1 MERPDFSCGPE
12 ILFDYF
18 GFMASNRANNKPDLF
33 PGDLSEER
41 FKEYSEDDHLAVD
54 CEMMGLNPRRDRLC
68 VVQICDS
75 KNRVSLV
82 QILPN
87 QTEAPLLKKLFE
99 NPDIIKVFHFA
110 RMDTLF
116 LRYRLGILTKG
127 IFCTKIGSKLARTYT
142 DRHGLKDI
150 IREFFDETLDKK
162 NQSSD
167 WGAQSL
173 TKDQIEYASGD
184 VLFLISLSQKLTQI
198 LIREGRYEL
207 AQEAFQCLP
216 VFNQIDWLQM
226 ENLFEH

>member
-1 MERPDFSCGPE
+1 
-12 ILFDYF
+12 
-18 GFMASNRANNKPDLF
+18 MASNRTNAKPDLF

-41 FKEYSEDDHLAVD
+41 MKEYLTDDLLAVD

-82 QILPN
+82 QILPD
-87 QTEAPLLKKLFE
+87 QKEAPHIQSLFE
-99 NPDIIKVFHFA
+99 NPDITKIFHFA

-116 LRYRLGILTKG
+116 LRYRLGIRTKG
-127 IFCTKIGSKLARTYT
+127 VFCTKIASKLARTYT

-150 IREFFDETLDKK
+150 IREFFDENLDKK

-167 WGAQSL
+167 WGAKIL

-184 VLFLISLSQKLTQI
+184 VLYLISLQQKLSQI
-198 LIREGRYEL
+198 LLREGRYEL
-207 AQEAFQCLP
+207 AQEAFSCLP
-216 VFNQIDWLQM
+216 VFNQIDWLEM
-226 ENLFEH
+226 ETLFEH

>member
-1 MERPDFSCGPE
+1 
-12 ILFDYF
+12 
-18 GFMASNRANNKPDLF
+18 MASNRTNAKPDLF

-41 FKEYSEDDHLAVD
+41 MKEYLTDDHLAVD

-82 QILPN
+82 QILPD
-87 QTEAPLLKKLFE
+87 QKEAPRIQSLFE
-99 NPDIIKVFHFA
+99 NPDITKIFHFA

-116 LRYRLGILTKG
+116 LRYRLGIRTKG
-127 IFCTKIGSKLARTYT
+127 VFCTKIASKLARTYT

-150 IREFFDETLDKK
+150 IREFFDENLDKK

-167 WGAQSL
+167 WGAKIL

-184 VLFLISLSQKLTQI
+184 VLYLISLQQKLSQI
-198 LIREGRYEL
+198 LLREGRYEL
-207 AQEAFQCLP
+207 AQEAFSCLP
-216 VFNQIDWLQM
+216 VFNQIDWLEM
-226 ENLFEH
+226 ETLFEH

>member
-1 MERPDFSCGPE
+1 
-12 ILFDYF
+12 
-18 GFMASNRANNKPDLF
+18 MASNRTNAKPDLF

-41 FKEYSEDDHLAVD
+41 MKEYLTDDHLAVD

-82 QILPN
+82 QILPD
-87 QTEAPLLKKLFE
+87 QTEAPRIQSLFE
-99 NPDIIKVFHFA
+99 NPDITKIFHFA

-116 LRYRLGILTKG
+116 LRYRLGIRTKG
-127 IFCTKIGSKLARTYT
+127 VFCTKIASKLARTYT

-150 IREFFDETLDKK
+150 IREFFDENLDKK

-167 WGAQSL
+167 WGAKIL

-184 VLFLISLSQKLTQI
+184 VLYLISLQQKLSQI
-198 LIREGRYEL
+198 LLREGRYEL
-207 AQEAFQCLP
+207 AQEAFSCLP
-216 VFNQIDWLQM
+216 VFNQIDWLEM
-226 ENLFEH
+226 ETLFEH